1 MGRVFDRERLFCL
14 LDGLT
19 EHPAIWLG
27 AAPGAGKLTLVA
39 TWLRSRGLPTL
50 WLQLDSGD
58 ADPAAFMHSLDALR
72 WPRRR
77 R

>member
-27 AAPGAGKLTLVA
+27 AAPGAGKSTLVA

-50 WLQLDSGD
+50 
-58 ADPAAFMHSLDALR
+58 
-72 WPRRR
+72 
-77 R
+77 